1 MDNIHKMQ
9 DENIFF
15 TTNDKLFLE
24 TLLFEIRSKNLLLFI
39 YSKKEKKEEQDLMK
53 DKKANERN
61 ASEGDMKELSC
72 KNNN

>member
-1 MDNIHKMQ
+1 MQ